1 MRNLN
6 GLQKWIDEGSG
17 FEPHLSAS
25 KIALYKNDVPS
36 FICRYGLGLRQEPTP
51 AMVRGTVCERALV
64 KVLTESH
71 TLDEAIKEAWSE
83 FNGRVRDYKESD
95 EHMKQLEAIDGIINQ
110 GYEALKDYGKP
121 YFEEGQQEKIEFDL
135 ECGKYDWTAPMIGYL
150 DLVYPDQG
158 LGIDLKTTLRCPSVM
173 SWSHALQWAIYK
185 TAKSNYEVKFLY
197 TTPKKSAF
205 LEYDGT
211 ATAVIDE
218 AKELINKMNFFC
230 FTLSPSQAK
239 QCIPTGDN
247 FYWNNNK
254 LKEIYG
260 A

>member
-1 MRNLN
+1 
-6 GLQKWIDEGSG
+6 
-17 FEPHLSAS
+17 
-25 KIALYKNDVPS
+25 
-36 FICRYGLGLRQEPTP
+36 
-51 AMVRGTVCERALV
+51 
-64 KVLTESH
+64 
-71 TLDEAIKEAWSE
+71 
-83 FNGRVRDYKESD
+83 
-95 EHMKQLEAIDGIINQ
+95 
-110 GYEALKDYGKP
+110 
-121 YFEEGQQEKIEFDL
+121 
-135 ECGKYDWTAPMIGYL
+135 
-150 DLVYPDQG
+150 
-158 LGIDLKTTLRCPSVM
+158 
-173 SWSHALQWAIYK
+173 
-185 TAKSNYEVKFLY
+185 VKFLY